1 MTKPLHFEDYLIKVR
16 DKMNT
21 TSANSSFLCQP
32 VQRVCR
38 YQLLLKEILH
48 YTPRG
53 TAEYRRMDCALGMMH
68 AVVAG
73 IDRRKY
79 HRDTTERTRLFIDR
93 LDTSCDGRLDKDS
106 LYLLGNLVMAG
117 VIDVTYTSLGQTTI
131 SSSRSKYLGCFIFP
145 TYLIMVRA
153 KKVTSYTPKHW
164 FPLRLVEVEDLQD
177 IQGKMKTTNKQ
188 TGRKL
193 IS

>member
-1 MTKPLHFEDYLIKVR
+1 
-16 DKMNT
+16 
-21 TSANSSFLCQP
+21 
-32 VQRVCR
+32 
-38 YQLLLKEILH
+38 
-48 YTPRG
+48 
-53 TAEYRRMDCALGMMH
+53 MH